1 MTMRRIALLMAILFP
16 ALQGCGTATIED
28 AVPAG
33 AVQTSAQPRPSSAAF
48 ATPGAYPNL
57 NVIPTPATEHLTPEE
72 VAAKSEELRQ
82 RRDTLSAG
90 GGGVADET
98 ATLRRLGNSHA
109 DEGLKAIEGR

>member
-1 MTMRRIALLMAILFP
+1 MRRIALLMAILFP

-33 AVQTSAQPRPSSAAF
+33 AVQTSAQEPSSVAF
-48 ATPGAYPNL
+48 ASPGQYPNL
-57 NVIPTPATEHLTPEE
+57 NIVPTPATEHLTPEE

-109 DEGLKAIEGR
+109 DEALKAIEGR